1 MRKRFE
7 MQNDLKTFASD
18 SGRWAEGIPWGGT
31 SWEKPQGGRVQ
42 PNPEDCAAVRDVQQH
57 AGSEAQS

>member
-1 MRKRFE
+1 MRKRFK

-18 SGRWAEGIPWGGT
+18 SGRWAEGIPWGRT
-31 SWEKPQGGRVQ
+31 SWEKLQDGRVQ